1 MTGASAARLFATR
14 SSPSGVFGQK
24 AAFVISLWTT
34 RGPKMEA
41 KAKLLGHP
49 IHQMLIV
56 LPLGLLTTA
65 VVFDIVHLV
74 GGGLRWTEVA
84 YWLIGAG
91 VVGGLLTAPFG
102 LIDWLA
108 IPARTRAKRVGAVH
122 GLGNVAVVVLFLV
135 SWLLRRANPAAPPG
149 TAYLFSFLGFALA

>member
-1 MTGASAARLFATR
+1 GIR
-14 SSPSGVFGQK
+14 SEGCFCYLLVETP
-24 AAFVISLWTT
+24 

-41 KAKLLGHP
+41 RAKLLGHP

-65 VVFDIVHLV
+65 VVFDIVHLA

-108 IPARTRAKRVGAVH
+108 VPARTRAKRVGAVH

-135 SWLLRRANPAAPPG
+135 SWLMRRANPAAPPG
-149 TAYLFSFLGFALA
+149 TAYL